1 MAALIASPLAAEE
14 ISGAAG
20 WSGLPSALS
29 ILGTALGTSLLA
41 TIMQRRGRRRGLVTG
56 YSVAAAGAMVAT
68 VAVVRHSLVL
78 LLVAMSMIGFGRS
91 CDALSRYF
99 VADLY
104 SIGRRASAIGWVVW
118 VGTVG
123 AILGPNALE
132 PAGITAVRLGLPR
145 LAGAYLVALVAYG
158 ATLTLYLSLMR
169 PDPAALVQDEGD
181 SVGLAPEVPI
191 STLFRT
197 GSVRVAMAIL
207 VSGQTAMVLIMTMTP
222 LYLRRHGHALAEV
235 GLVMSAHIVGMYVLS
250 PLTGR
255 LVDSWGRIPVI
266 VTGQLTLL
274 TAALA
279 AWMAPPSEVGLVAL
293 ALFLLGLGWNQGFV
307 AGSALLSSGLSID
320 QRSRIQGVT
329 DSFIWFSAALASA
342 LSGVILAASGYRTLC
357 LLAAVLLVIP
367 ATVLVR
373 YRESIA
379 RAVPHSAS

>member
-1 MAALIASPLAAEE
+1 
-14 ISGAAG
+14 
-20 WSGLPSALS
+20 
-29 ILGTALGTSLLA
+29 
-41 TIMQRRGRRRGLVTG
+41 
-56 YSVAAAGAMVAT
+56 
-68 VAVVRHSLVL
+68 
-78 LLVAMSMIGFGRS
+78 
-91 CDALSRYF
+91 
-99 VADLY
+99 
-104 SIGRRASAIGWVVW
+104 
-118 VGTVG
+118 
-123 AILGPNALE
+123 
-132 PAGITAVRLGLPR
+132 
-145 LAGAYLVALVAYG
+145 LVAYG

-197 GSVRVAMAIL
+197 GSVRVAMAVL

-255 LVDSWGRIPVI
+255 LVDSWGRVPVI

-367 ATVLVR
+367 VTVLVR
-373 YRESIA
+373 YRDSIA